1 MQKKESLKV
10 VVIGGGSSYTPELIE
25 GLILHAATLPVK
37 ELHLI
42 DVEAGQEKLDIITA
56 LTKRMLAKAG
66 SDIRVFSSLDR
77 RSALPGADFVLT
89 QIRVGQMPAR
99 TLDEEIPLSF
109 GVLGQ
114 ETTGVGGMMCGLRT
128 IPVLLD
134 ICRDMEELCPDAY
147 LINFANPSGMVT
159 EAILRHSKIKAIGL
173 CNAPLGFKK
182 AAATMLNVDE
192 SEVSP
197 EFVGL
202 NHLHWV
208 GSVLHNGKECIDT
221 LLDGR
226 YQSYTAANVSG
237 IGWEDAFIQA
247 LRAIPSYYLRYYYMK
262 EEMLNDMLRE
272 YAAGEIRSHKVKAI
286 EERLFRMY
294 ADPDLKEK
302 PAELA
307 FRGGAYYSEAAIQLL
322 DAIYND
328 RREIHA
334 VNIQNQG
341 MLPFL
346 DDDASIE
353 INCVIGKDGAIPIK
367 PRCIPKGIS
376 GLIRTVKEY
385 ETLTIEAA
393 VEGSRSKALLAMG
406 IHPLIPTTSVVPKL
420 LDTMLAANKPYLPNF
435 Q

>member
-25 GLILHAATLPVK
+25 GLILHSATLPVK

-353 INCVIGKDGAIPIK
+353 INCVIGKDGAVPIK

>member
-1 MQKKESLKV
+1 
-10 VVIGGGSSYTPELIE
+10 
-25 GLILHAATLPVK
+25 
-37 ELHLI
+37 
-42 DVEAGQEKLDIITA
+42 
-56 LTKRMLAKAG
+56 
-66 SDIRVFSSLDR
+66 
-77 RSALPGADFVLT
+77 
-89 QIRVGQMPAR
+89 
-99 TLDEEIPLSF
+99 
-109 GVLGQ
+109 
-114 ETTGVGGMMCGLRT
+114 MC
-128 IPVLLD
+128 
-134 ICRDMEELCPDAY
+134 MY
-147 LINFANPSGMVT
+147 LN
-159 EAILRHSKIKAIGL
+159 
-173 CNAPLGFKK
+173 
-182 AAATMLNVDE
+182 
-192 SEVSP
+192 
-197 EFVGL
+197 
-202 NHLHWV
+202 
-208 GSVLHNGKECIDT
+208 
-221 LLDGR
+221 
-226 YQSYTAANVSG
+226 
-237 IGWEDAFIQA
+237 
-247 LRAIPSYYLRYYYMK
+247 YYLRYYYMK

-307 FRGGAYYSEAAIQLL
+307 FRGGAYYSDAAIQLL

-353 INCVIGKDGAIPIK
+353 INCVIGKDGAVPIK